1 MKSFDYSN
9 KHKWMHKRTHS
20 DGMFYS
26 PISCAVIGV
35 KVLIYVL
42 CFNINITLAP
52 TESIMKHVSVRM
64 DVRIRFYCTSEDLII
79 SFLKTLVWR

>member
-1 MKSFDYSN
+1 MNAQAHTQS
-9 KHKWMHKRTHS
+9 HTVTHS

-79 SFLKTLVWR
+79 SFLKTLVWQ